1 MEQLNAD
8 SKGKEK
14 ILEHACS
21 AQRNGL
27 LGKLV
32 GIITELA
39 TNRIKIDGDVLE
51 VIMSAPVQKP
61 KCTFES
67 SDSKKHH

>member
-8 SKGKEK
+8 SKGKGK

-39 TNRIKIDGDVLE
+39 TNRINIDGGVLE
-51 VIMSAPVQKP
+51 VIMSAPIQ
-61 KCTFES
+61 
-67 SDSKKHH
+67 